1 MNKVKVIT
9 KRPNE
14 NPKVEEIDNEY
25 ESLYGFVLGLIDY
38 TYLPKREDIDI
49 IVNDS
54 SLCLGMTPNIVIPEY
69 EHVLAG
75 PIIFSTHNEDGEMIS
90 LNDEQIECIL
100 KYINKNQV
108 FNMSLDRA
116 FEYSKMIKPLRECE
130 DELGLE

>member
-14 NPKVEEIDNEY
+14 KPKVEDIENEY
-25 ESLYGFVLGLIDY
+25 EALYNYVLGLIDY

-54 SLCLGMTPNIVIPEY
+54 SLILGMDANIVLPEY
-69 EHVLAG
+69 EGVLAG
-75 PIIFSTHNEDGEMIS
+75 PIIFAAHNENGDMIS
-90 LNDEQIECIL
+90 LNDEQIDYIL
-100 KYINKNQV
+100 KYIDKNQV
-108 FNMSLDRA
+108 FNMSLERA
-116 FEYSKMIKPLRECE
+116 FQYSRIIKPLRECE

>member
-14 NPKVEEIDNEY
+14 KPKVEDIENEY
-25 ESLYGFVLGLIDY
+25 ESLYNYVLGLIDY

-54 SLCLGMTPNIVIPEY
+54 SLILGMDANIVLPEY
-69 EHVLAG
+69 ERVLAG
-75 PIIFSTHNEDGEMIS
+75 PIIFAAHNENGDMVS
-90 LNDEQIECIL
+90 LNDEQIDYIL
-100 KYINKNQV
+100 KYIDKNQV
-108 FNMSLDRA
+108 FNMSLERA
-116 FEYSKMIKPLRECE
+116 FQYSRIIKPLRECE